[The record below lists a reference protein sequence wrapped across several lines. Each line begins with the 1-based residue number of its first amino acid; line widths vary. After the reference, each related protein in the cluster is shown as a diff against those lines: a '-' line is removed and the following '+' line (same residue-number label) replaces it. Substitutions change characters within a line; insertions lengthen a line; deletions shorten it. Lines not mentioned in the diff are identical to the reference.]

1 MSKIKS
7 GLWPEAWK
15 VQQAQEAE
23 QAKMRQHWGS
33 PPSRAEVQGQVVV
46 PLQQQI
52 GQIANAHNISNQK
65 ANLAVTRTALIM
77 QRLGITDAE
86 VEEYAKQEAE
96 RIRAEFL
103 AQPFSSWRCQ
113 CGQENKLEG
122 ETIGSVV
129 GKEMKCEACEK
140 TAKVQLP
147 PTMMPPTD
155 PPAPPADLAA
165 AVAPQDGEAHFP
177 PAADETVAAAAD

>member
-1 MSKIKS
+1 MSKLKA
-7 GLWPEAWK
+7 GLSHEAWK

-23 QAKMRQHWGS
+23 QRKMREHWAS

-52 GQIANAHNISNQK
+52 SQVANAHNIANQK

-86 VEEYAKQEAE
+86 VEEYAKREAE

-103 AQPFSSWRCQ
+103 AQPFGSWKCQ
-113 CGQENKLEG
+113 CGQENKVEG
-122 ETIGSVV
+122 ETIGSVA

-147 PTMMPPTD
+147 PNMMPPAA
-155 PPAPPADLAA
+155 PPAPAADLAA

-177 PAADETVAAAAD
+177 PADDQVAVAVD